1 MKILL
6 KNNVKYNKM
15 QEINILEKNPDSIK
29 SLLPQTSPIP
39 QYRGSVRVK
48 TKARLKN
55 QIKSKAENAMI
66 NLLQELPF
74 VKHLPSYTLQ
84 DICQIIKEQTF
95 KKHEIILK
103 QGEPMNNLYIVKSGS
118 FIFSINHKSTA
129 NVSQDINSFIRYQSI
144 TYEPFLEK
152 RKYELTGKINNN
164 EEIPLFIYQSKK
176 LFGDIEIISGRNTSL
191 FNIYAN
197 EDNSTL
203 YIIDRMKWVKL
214 TKKIRVIFTRLTL
227 KKIEIIYDRILEVLK
242 GKDNSNINK
251 MKIYKQKILEQIEVN
266 NNYEIYF
273 NQIEKKEK
281 KLQNELNRYKLDNKN
296 SQSEKEKSIIIQNF
310 RHNKDYLLKLFKYPN
325 IIKEEVRT
333 DLDKYLIKIKNKD
346 TQRFKLGKTIS
357 KLYLNQD
364 LSKNDSMPKIE
375 PQNSKS
381 NLFVTNSLQLI
392 RNNSAKNISD
402 QMKILKALNPKILK
416 NKALQ
421 QENINYKSSINFYQT
436 SISKRK
442 IKEKEE
448 NITPFIKNTNSI
460 EQNNSNRNNNKEQV
474 FFKNMKNSVL
484 KNAINKRKINEKII
498 SKPFEL
504 KNLKKVNSKNR
515 ITRIYS
521 EEKKEKLTKD
531 KIDDI
536 LYERCK
542 FTKEKLIDKLLG

>member
-39 QYRGSVRVK
+39 QYRSSVRVK

-103 QGEPMNNLYIVKSGS
+103 QGEPINNLYIVKSGS

-266 NNYEIYF
+266 SNYEIYF
-273 NQIEKKEK
+273 NQI
-281 KLQNELNRYKLDNKN
+281 
-296 SQSEKEKSIIIQNF
+296 
-310 RHNKDYLLKLFKYPN
+310 
-325 IIKEEVRT
+325 
-333 DLDKYLIKIKNKD
+333 
-346 TQRFKLGKTIS
+346 
-357 KLYLNQD
+357 
-364 LSKNDSMPKIE
+364 
-375 PQNSKS
+375 
-381 NLFVTNSLQLI
+381 
-392 RNNSAKNISD
+392 
-402 QMKILKALNPKILK
+402 
-416 NKALQ
+416 
-421 QENINYKSSINFYQT
+421 
-436 SISKRK
+436 
-442 IKEKEE
+442 
-448 NITPFIKNTNSI
+448 FI
-460 EQNNSNRNNNKEQV
+460 
-474 FFKNMKNSVL
+474 
-484 KNAINKRKINEKII
+484 
-498 SKPFEL
+498 
-504 KNLKKVNSKNR
+504 
-515 ITRIYS
+515 
-521 EEKKEKLTKD
+521 
-531 KIDDI
+531 
-536 LYERCK
+536 
-542 FTKEKLIDKLLG
+542 